1 MRYTF
6 LFLFLSISFLSLAQ
20 FEGSNLLPV
29 KIDQKW
35 GLIDQNGTLVME
47 PKYDLF
53 GDRKGAGGM
62 VGGTF
67 TPPYVIVQLDNQ
79 LGLIDLQGQEILPPI
94 FDEIVNT
101 FVDSVFTVKKDGNL
115 LVVDEKGQT
124 IFDGKYEEVLPIPG
138 DTDHYIVKED
148 GKYGLVKKGIGYVI
162 PNEYAVLEVNKIKQ
176 PFLNFQTEES
186 IQIEKKG
193 LISFDNKIIF
203 PAEYDFITII
213 SSDHFLVK
221 KDFFEIRDANQK
233 VLVPA
238 SKEWTNAKPLS
249 KSFIAFFSS
258 YSKSSKIF
266 SFKINDYIA
275 TKNTYDGF
283 LKFDNNFL
291 LGKKDGLVALID
303 TLGNE
308 VIPPLFSSIERLDGD
323 TLFKVIKFKQGI
335 YNINQGLITPTEY
348 EDITPFK
355 NAFAQAVKKSK
366 KGLLNRKGE
375 LVAPTEFESF
385 QFQDEFVKAFQ
396 GQKMNYY
403 EMDSEE
409 RLTLIDVYPEVYT
422 LRIGYEEAEAI
433 PNINPFS
440 RSNFGRRRDSGRGVK
455 KTPDYSQFKNSDVEW
470 FNDWGLWGLRR
481 KSNGDILIKPQY
493 ESTKRLPFTDL
504 TVVYSFDDKI
514 EENDYLKLL
523 SIRSKKGAFGIAF
536 YSHQQEKFVTGFDYM
551 GIRIEDFEYDLP
563 HAACLDKNGKFI
575 LINKKGMVSTNQKS
589 FDYIGE
595 FYFGKARICINSFPS
610 KGKKQDEKGNKVST
624 SSEFQKEFNIRF
636 NRFLTAPTTDLWWI
650 GGTWGFI
657 DSTGRVIITPE
668 YEFVKDFN
676 NGTAICKKEDWGAIN
691 DRNHPVLDFEYK
703 SISRTNEYLKA
714 GVKNKRPI
722 YYNDRG
728 NAVVGWGYDRFKTFS
743 EGFCAVQKNGKWGM
757 VNDEGEE
764 VLECKYIT
772 INSFSEGWASIQDE
786 KGWYFVD
793 SSMTVQLD
801 FRGKEYFGLGDF
813 SEGLCWFKIKRQEKN
828 LYGFIN
834 KDGEVVISSIFSRA
848 FDFQQGR
855 ARVVKNRKTGL
866 INHKGEFV
874 MKPTFYD
881 LVFPFDK
888 NGIAHVREN
897 NMGSYGLINRQGET
911 LTDCIYNKIF
921 PFVDGYAK
929 VVTPKGIGFIDMRG
943 TEIIPPKYR
952 AVGELSEGL
961 VAVQR
966 GFSYLWE
973 YIDME
978 NNLAF
983 KGKFSK
989 AEPFKNGKAIVALNR
1004 ADEGVNIVIDKKG
1017 NEIELE
1023 KNGLILHFAEEKY
1036 GFKKIITNAGGVIT
1050 DTYCYFTDTTG
1061 NRLFG
1066 NKRFKKV
1073 EPFQKNIGLVCYD
1086 NNRWGTITPLGFQ
1099 LIPNKFNKIFRLP
1112 NNMFSAISAQLY
1124 GLYDNKGNEVI
1135 PPIFDHIKLVKRNI
1149 FRVEQG
1155 SKIGYFTT
1163 GQTWIW
1169 QLQD

>member
-1 MRYTF
+1 MRYIF
-6 LFLFLSISFLSLAQ
+6 LLLFLSISFFSLGQ
-20 FEGSNLLPV
+20 FEGGSLLPV
-29 KIDQKW
+29 KIDKKC

-53 GDRKGAGGM
+53 GDRKGSGGM

-67 TPPYVIVQLDNQ
+67 TSPYVIVQLNKK
-79 LGLIDLQGQEILPPI
+79 LGLVNLQGQEVLPPI

-101 FVDSVFTVKKDGNL
+101 FADSVFTVKKDGNL
-115 LVVDEKGQT
+115 LVVDQSGKT
-124 IFDGKYEEVLPIPG
+124 IFDGKYEEVIPIPR
-138 DTDHYIVKED
+138 DKEHFIVKED
-148 GKYGLVKKGIGYVI
+148 GKFGLVKKGIGYVI
-162 PNEYAVLEVNKIKQ
+162 PNEYALLEINKMRQ

-186 IQIEKKG
+186 VETEKKG
-193 LISFDNKIIF
+193 LISFENKIIF
-203 PAEYDFITII
+203 PADYDFITII

-221 KDFFEIRDANQK
+221 RDFFEIRNANQE
-233 VLVPA
+233 VLI
-238 SKEWTNAKPLS
+238 SSSQEWTNAKPLS

-258 YSKSSKIF
+258 YTKSSRIY
-266 SFKINDYIA
+266 SFKINDYIT
-275 TKNTYDGF
+275 TKNSYDGF

-291 LGKKDGLVALID
+291 IGKKDGLVGLID

-308 VIPPLFSSIERLDGD
+308 VIPPQFSAIEKLDGD
-323 TLFKVIKFKQGI
+323 TLFKVLKFKQGI

-348 EDITPFK
+348 DDIAPFK
-355 NAFAQAVKKSK
+355 NTFAQAVKNSK

-375 LVAPTEFESF
+375 LVAPVEFESF

-403 EMDSEE
+403 EMDNDE

-422 LRIGYEEAEAI
+422 LRIGYEEEEAI

-440 RSNFGRRRDSGRGVK
+440 GARFGSRRNSGRGVK

-470 FNDWGLWGLRR
+470 YNDWGLWGLKR
-481 KSNGDILIKPQY
+481 KSNGEILIKPQY
-493 ESTKRLPFTDL
+493 ESTKKLPFTDL
-504 TVVYSFDDKI
+504 TIVYSFDDKI
-514 EENDYLKLL
+514 EENDYLKIL
-523 SIRSKKGAFGIAF
+523 SIRSKKGSFGIAF
-536 YSHQQEKFVTGFDYM
+536 YSHQQEKFVTGFDFM
-551 GIRIEDFEYDLP
+551 GIRVEDFEYDLP
-563 HAACLDKNGKFI
+563 HAACLDKNGKFS
-575 LINKKGMVSTNQKS
+575 LINKKGVVDSKKKS

-595 FYFGKARICINSFPS
+595 FYFGKARICINSYPS
-610 KGKKQDEKGNKVST
+610 KTKKQGEKGNKVAT
-624 SSEFQKEFNIRF
+624 SSGFQKEFNIRF
-636 NRFLTAPTTDLWWI
+636 NRFLTAPTSDIYWM
-650 GGTWGFI
+650 GGTWGFV
-657 DSTGRVIITPE
+657 DSLGRVTIPPE

-676 NGTAICKKEDWGAIN
+676 NGTAICKKENWGAIN
-691 DRNHPVLDFEYK
+691 DRNHPVLNFEYK
-703 SISRTNEYLKA
+703 SISRINDYLKA

-722 YYNDRG
+722 YYNELG
-728 NAVVGWGYDRFKTFS
+728 NAVVGWGYDRFKKFS

-757 VNDEGEE
+757 VNSKGAE
-764 VLECKYIT
+764 VLECKYLT
-772 INSFSEGWASIQDE
+772 VNNFSEGWASIEDE

-793 SSMTVQLD
+793 STMTVQLD
-801 FRGKEYFGLGDF
+801 FRGEEYFGLGNF
-813 SEGLCWFKIKRQEKN
+813 SEGLCWFKIKRHEKN

-834 KDGEVVISSIFSRA
+834 KEGEVIISSIFSRA

-866 INHKGEFV
+866 INLQGEFV
-874 MKPTFYD
+874 MKPTTFD
-881 LVFPFDK
+881 LVFPFDE
-888 NGIAHVREN
+888 NGIAQVREN
-897 NMGSYGLINRQGET
+897 NMGAYGLINRQGES
-911 LTDCIYNKIF
+911 LTKCIYNKIF

-929 VVTPKGIGFIDMRG
+929 VVTPKGIGFIDMMG

-989 AEPFKNGKAIVALNR
+989 AEPFKKGKAIVALNR
-1004 ADEGVNIVIDKKG
+1004 ASEGVNIVIDKKG
-1017 NEIELE
+1017 QEIELE
-1023 KNGLILHFAEEKY
+1023 RNGLILHFAEEKY

-1050 DTYCYFTDTTG
+1050 DTYCYFTDSLG
-1061 NRLFG
+1061 YRLYG
-1066 NKRFKKV
+1066 GKRFKKI
-1073 EPFQKNIGLVCYD
+1073 EPFKQDIGLVCYE
-1086 NNRWGTITPLGFQ
+1086 NNRWGTITPQGFP
-1099 LIPNKFNKIFRLP
+1099 LIPNKFHKIFRLP
-1112 NNMFSAISAQLY
+1112 KNMFSAISAELY
-1124 GLYDNKGNEVI
+1124 GLYDNKGNEII
-1135 PPIFDHIKLVKRNI
+1135 PPIFDSIKMAKRNI
-1149 FRVEQG
+1149 FKIEQG

-1163 GQTWIW
+1163 DQIWLW